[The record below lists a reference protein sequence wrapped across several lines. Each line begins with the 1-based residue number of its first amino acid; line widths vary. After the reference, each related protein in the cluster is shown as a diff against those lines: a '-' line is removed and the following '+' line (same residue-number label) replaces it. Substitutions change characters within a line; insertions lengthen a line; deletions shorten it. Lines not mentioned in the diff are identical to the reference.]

1 MKVSDLNKIIE
12 ETISNEIKN
21 TILSENEGG
30 KTAYCIKCEGEYI
43 EICQTKEEADSKCE
57 EYNKNNPDKEF
68 VVETET
74 YESEKELIDKL
85 DQLGEEL
92 DSETMEKD
100 HSLDELEKDQHEGN
114 AFSAARAEA
123 IKNGDKEFTVDGK
136 TYPVKDADSEE
147 AMNEGET
154 CEKCG
159 KALCECGDMYEEEEG
174 EVEMDIDETT
184 CENCG
189 KALCECGSDMVNE
202 TKKERK
208 VLRLTESELVEMITK
223 MVNEAIPGLKAV
235 EDSHKV
241 GEKETKEHMGNVD
254 KKIKDSLSIDGNDN
268 PEFPKQ
274 VGKGGPETLDPK
286 KVVHNTEEQDE
297 EMSME
302 RGENPLDLDYD
313 HEPTEEFKDRLKKAL
328 EGDST
333 MGNADG
339 GNTIP
344 SDTGKNIAATAEKR
358 KKRDEEKPMYVKDVQ
373 PVKVVNES
381 KEELTETVEE
391 KNNVLE
397 EEIQRMKKITSYNE
411 KTQ

>member
-21 TILSENEGG
+21 TILNEGKG
-30 KTAYCIKCEGEYI
+30 SKTAYCVKCEGEYV
-43 EICQTKEEADSKCE
+43 EICDTKEEADSKCE
-57 EYNKNNPDKEF
+57 EYNKNNPDKKF
-68 VVETET
+68 VVEEET
-74 YESEKELIDKL
+74 YESKEELIDKL

-92 DSETMEKD
+92 DSENMEENQSVDEKL
-100 HSLDELEKDQHEGN
+100 HGGQHKLDVDN
-114 AFSAARAEA
+114 
-123 IKNGDKEFTVDGK
+123 DGK
-136 TYPVKDADSEE
+136 IE
-147 AMNEGET
+147 ASDLAKLRKGETNEST

-159 KALCECGDMYEEEEG
+159 KELCECGDMQEDEG
-174 EVEMDIDETT
+174 KGEIEMDIDETT
-184 CENCG
+184 CEKCG
-189 KALCECGSDMVNE
+189 KGICECGDMNE
-202 TKKERK
+202 TETISENKKVIRM
-208 VLRLTESELVEMITK
+208 TESELVEMITK

-241 GEKETKEHMGNVD
+241 GGKETKEHMGNVD
-254 KKIKDSLSIDGNDN
+254 KKIKDALSVEGNDN
-268 PEFPKQ
+268 PEFPKA

-286 KVVHNTEEQDE
+286 KVVHNTDDQNE
-297 EMSME
+297 EMEME

-313 HEPTEEFKDRLKKAL
+313 HEPTDEFKDRLKKAL

-344 SDTGKNIAATAEKR
+344 TDTGKNIAKTAEKR

-373 PVKVVNES
+373 PVKIVKES
-381 KEELTETVEE
+381 KEDLTETVEE
-391 KNNVLE
+391 KKSVLE
-397 EEIQRMKKITSYNE
+397 EEIQKMKKLSSYNE

>member
-21 TILSENEGG
+21 TILNEGEG
-30 KTAYCIKCEGEYI
+30 SKTAYCVKCEGEYV
-43 EICQTKEEADSKCE
+43 EICDTKEEADSKCE
-57 EYNKNNPDKEF
+57 EYNKNNPDKKF
-68 VVETET
+68 VVEIET
-74 YESEKELIDKL
+74 YESKEELIDKL

-92 DSETMEKD
+92 DSENMEENQ
-100 HSLDELEKDQHEGN
+100 SVDEKLHGDQHKLDVDN
-114 AFSAARAEA
+114 
-123 IKNGDKEFTVDGK
+123 DGK
-136 TYPVKDADSEE
+136 IE
-147 AMNEGET
+147 ASDLAKLRKGETNEST

-159 KALCECGDMYEEEEG
+159 KELCECGDMQEDEG
-174 EVEMDIDETT
+174 KGEIEMDIDETT
-184 CENCG
+184 CEKCG
-189 KALCECGSDMVNE
+189 KGICECGDMSE
-202 TKKERK
+202 TETISENKKVIRM
-208 VLRLTESELVEMITK
+208 TESELVEMITK

-241 GEKETKEHMGNVD
+241 GGKETKEHMGNVD
-254 KKIKDSLSIDGNDN
+254 KKIKDALSVEGNDN
-268 PEFPKQ
+268 PEFPKA

-286 KVVHNTEEQDE
+286 KVVHNTDDQNE
-297 EMSME
+297 EMEME

-313 HEPTEEFKDRLKKAL
+313 HEPTDEFKDRLKKAL

-344 SDTGKNIAATAEKR
+344 TDTGKNIAKTAEKR

-373 PVKVVNES
+373 PVKIVKES
-381 KEELTETVEE
+381 KEDLTETVEE
-391 KNNVLE
+391 KKSVLE
-397 EEIQRMKKITSYNE
+397 EEIQKMKKLSSYNE